1 MSKTIIVSNR
11 LPVKLA
17 ENNGEFSFVP
27 SEGGLATGLGSIY
40 QQSGNVW
47 VGWPGLEVN
56 DEEQRQRFTHELDV
70 NNLKPVFLTQ
80 DEINQYYEG
89 FSNEVLWPVFHYMPT
104 YARYNKSYWDC
115 YVSVNKKFRDI
126 ILDVASPGD
135 VIWVHDYQLLLLPG
149 MLRTVLPDITI
160 GFFQHIPF
168 PSYELFRLI
177 PWRVEILEG
186 IMGADLV
193 GFHTFDDA
201 RHLVQSTRRLM
212 TSVISSSNE
221 ISYNNRSIVVDSFP
235 MGIDSQKFDSLVQT
249 EAVQEQIANLDKT
262 LGDPKI
268 ILSIDRLDYSK
279 GILQRL
285 QAFELL
291 LQNNPDY
298 IGKIALYMIVVPS
311 RDTCAAVQGIAR

>member
-11 LPVKLA
+11 LPVKLV
-17 ENNGEFSFVP
+17 ESNGQYSFIA

-56 DEEQRQRFTHELDV
+56 DEQERLKITYDLDIK
-70 NNLKPVFLTQ
+70 NLRPVFLSQ

-104 YARYNKSYWDC
+104 YARYQQTYWDS
-115 YVSVNKKFRDI
+115 YLQVNKKFRDI
-126 ILDVASPGD
+126 ILDIAEPGD
-135 VIWVHDYQLLLLPG
+135 IIWIHDYQLLLLPG
-149 MLRTVLPDITI
+149 LVRAVLPDITI

-186 IMGADLV
+186 ILGADLI

-201 RHLVQSTRRLM
+201 RHLVQSARRLM
-212 TSVISSSNE
+212 TSIITSSNE
-221 ISYNNRSIVVDSFP
+221 INFNNRNIVADSFP
-235 MGIDSQKFDSLVQT
+235 MGIDSQKFYELVKSD
-249 EAVQEQIANLDKT
+249 AVQDNLHT
-262 LGDPKI
+262 
-268 ILSIDRLDYSK
+268 
-279 GILQRL
+279 
-285 QAFELL
+285 
-291 LQNNPDY
+291 
-298 IGKIALYMIVVPS
+298 
-311 RDTCAAVQGIAR
+311 